1 MRIFVG
7 AEPNLQPPLPH
18 LLPLNQNRRA
28 SPSSWGKMGQ
38 RTTRHRL
45 TFLRER
51 HRTTVPAGTL
61 WFSLYLACRDARR
74 LHGPDGMFPNVLYFN
89 FTQPSGKPGFKKKK
103 KEVDG
108 TKSPATVLSWSIE
121 GCQRANLHFPPC
133 TLEKR
138 LWTVRRNKLW
148 VSRKKRRKKEEQ
160 QTPCSSILKQGWTK
174 IRH

>member
-1 MRIFVG
+1 MPRKRSCDATCGGSMLNRQMRLTPRDSSPSGQTEPGLWQRCHSKYVRDVGGGEGGAVRIFVG
-7 AEPNLQPPLPH
+7 AEPNLQPPPSH

-74 LHGPDGMFPNVLYFN
+74 LHRPDGTFPNVLYFN

-103 KEVDG
+103 ER
-108 TKSPATVLSWSIE
+108 S
-121 GCQRANLHFPPC
+121 
-133 TLEKR
+133 
-138 LWTVRRNKLW
+138 
-148 VSRKKRRKKEEQ
+148 
-160 QTPCSSILKQGWTK
+160 
-174 IRH
+174 